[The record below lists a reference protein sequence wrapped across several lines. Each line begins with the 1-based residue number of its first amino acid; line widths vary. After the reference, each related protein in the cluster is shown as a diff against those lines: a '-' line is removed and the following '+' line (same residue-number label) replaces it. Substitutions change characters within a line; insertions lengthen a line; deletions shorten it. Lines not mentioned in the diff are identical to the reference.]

1 MLHTRSIRQRILL
14 IFGLIAVTGAIV
26 QFAIAGRQLEAATL
40 EFHQHHL
47 ETDALL
53 LAATFTK
60 AIAHA
65 YEPEDG
71 QDLSQL
77 LTVFQQQ
84 VGHQFMLLDSSYRVV
99 AASTDLAVDQ
109 IGRLPVTPELAQA
122 RENNVGADIRPDASG
137 ESLLYI
143 AVPVRLDDSP
153 PGFLVLSEP
162 MAPAWAA
169 VRQRYLELAAATVP
183 VLLLVIGA
191 SLWVSGTISHPI
203 QRLRNSA
210 LRMAN
215 GALDTR
221 IPVSTS
227 DEIGQLAEAF
237 NYMAGKIEGLIT
249 AQRSFVSNAA
259 HELRTPLMT
268 LKLRLEALADDA
280 LPAGEREAYLRESR
294 QEIDHMAHLVTS
306 LLMLARIDEGRHQH
320 AGVVSDP
327 VSLIGDIARRW
338 RIEAE
343 ARGLRFCTE
352 LPPELP
358 DLAIGPNDLRLVLD
372 NVLSNAVKYTPQGEI
387 TLHAASN
394 AGSVLVDVCDS
405 GIGFRAEQQQR
416 LFERFFRS
424 EDVRGRQPG
433 TGLGLAVTRAVLEM
447 AGGAIT
453 AESAGPGQGARF
465 HISLPAAPG
474 A

>member
-1 MLHTRSIRQRILL
+1 MLTRTSIRQRIL
-14 IFGLIAVTGAIV
+14 ITFVLIAVTGAVV
-26 QFAIAGRQLEAATL
+26 QFTIAGRQLETATL

-60 AIAHA
+60 ALSHSD
-65 YEPEDG
+65 EQEDG
-71 QDLSQL
+71 RDLSQL
-77 LTVFQQQ
+77 LATFQQQ
-84 VGHQFMLLDSSYRVV
+84 VGHQYVLLDSSYRVA
-99 AASTDLAVDQ
+99 AASADLAADS
-109 IGRLPVTPELAQA
+109 IGRLAVTPELTQA

-137 ESLLYI
+137 QSTLYV
-143 AVPVRLDDSP
+143 AVPVRMDDSP
-153 PGFLVLSEP
+153 PGYLVLSEP

-210 LRMAN
+210 LRMAR
-215 GALDTR
+215 GELDTR
-221 IPVSTS
+221 IPVSSS

-237 NYMAGKIEGLIT
+237 NYMAGQIEGLIT

-268 LKLRLEALADDA
+268 LKLRLEALAEDG
-280 LPAGEREAYLRESR
+280 LPPAERETYLSESR
-294 QEIDHMAHLVTS
+294 QEIDHMAHLVSS
-306 LLMLARIDEGRHQH
+306 LLTLARIDEGRHQR
-320 AGVVSDP
+320 GGIVSDP
-327 VSLIGDIARRW
+327 IALIGDITRRW

-343 ARGLRFCTE
+343 ARGLGFSAE

-358 DLAIGPNDLRLVLD
+358 DLAITPNDLRLVLD
-372 NVLSNAVKYTPQGEI
+372 NVLSNAIKYT
-387 TLHAASN
+387 LHGAISLRAHS
-394 AGSVLVDVCDS
+394 AGGRVLIDVRDS
-405 GIGFRAEQQQR
+405 GIGFRAEQQQH

-424 EDVRGRQPG
+424 EDVRGRMPG
-433 TGLGLAVTRAVLEM
+433 TGLGLAVTRAVLEVY
-447 AGGAIT
+447 GGAIT
-453 AESAGPGQGARF
+453 AESAGPGQGASF
-465 HISLPAAPG
+465 CISLPAA
-474 A
+474 AA